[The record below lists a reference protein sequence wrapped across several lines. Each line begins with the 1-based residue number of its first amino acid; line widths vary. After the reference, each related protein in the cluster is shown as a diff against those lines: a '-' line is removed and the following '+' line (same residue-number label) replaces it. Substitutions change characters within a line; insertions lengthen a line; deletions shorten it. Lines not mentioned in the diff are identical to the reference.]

1 MSAKLSQDEIDRLF
15 QEHGSLS
22 KKAARAARAAVTY
35 DFRRP
40 DRIPKEQL
48 RSIHLMHD
56 FLARNLASS
65 LGAYLR
71 AYVTVSLVSVEQLS
85 FGEFLQY
92 LPTPTCISSIGMKP
106 MEGNSVLE
114 LNPSLVFPMLDT
126 LLGGTGAAI
135 AEATR
140 EITEIERSIVEGV
153 VRIILHDLR
162 EAWAPV
168 AELTFTVEATETQPQ
183 LMQILSPNEAIVAIG
198 FEITMG
204 EARGMMNFGVPSILI
219 KMMGQKFEQQWSIQR
234 STGSLDERHRMQALV
249 KRVPVAIDAQLV
261 GAKVTVRDLL
271 GLQAGDVVS
280 LDLPLRR
287 QAQLHVNGKSKFK
300 GEVVALRLQVSNSTA
315 AVPPRGAMSGGC
327 RTHDRC
333 PMAPRG
339 CGRRSRRPQG
349 VGSSGVKCIPRES
362 KFKGEGREFQRSSG
376 ARGQAQGAL
385 GH

>member
-1 MSAKLSQDEIDRLF
+1 MNTKLSQDEIDQLF
-15 QEHGSLS
+15 RQHGNLS
-22 KKAARAARAAVTY
+22 EPDTLTRTAVTY

-85 FGEFLQY
+85 YGEFLQY
-92 LPTPTCISSIGMKP
+92 LPTPTCISSIGVKP

-114 LNPSLVFPMLDT
+114 INPSLVFPVLDV

-135 AEATR
+135 ADATR
-140 EITEIERSIVEGV
+140 EITDIERSITEGV
-153 VRIILHDLR
+153 VRIVLHDLR

-168 AELTFTVEATETQPQ
+168 AELNFTVEATETQPQ

-204 EARGMMNFGVPSILI
+204 EARGMMNFGIPSILV
-219 KMMGQKFEQQWSIQR
+219 KMMGQRFEQQWSIQR
-234 STGSLDERHRMQALV
+234 TTGSQQERHSMQALL
-249 KRVPVAIDAQLV
+249 KRVPLGVDTRLV
-261 GAKVTVRDLL
+261 GAKITVRDLL
-271 GLQAGDVVS
+271 RLQQADVVS

-287 QAQLHVNGKSKFK
+287 LTELQVNGKCKFK
-300 GEVVALRLQVSNSTA
+300 GEIIVVENR
-315 AVPPRGAMSGGC
+315 RGVLV
-327 RTHDRC
+327 RE
-333 PMAPRG
+333 
-339 CGRRSRRPQG
+339 
-349 VGSSGVKCIPRES
+349 VKP
-362 KFKGEGREFQRSSG
+362 KG
-376 ARGQAQGAL
+376 
-385 GH
+385 H